1 MEFSE
6 ITDTSGEDSG
16 SGGDREAIQERP
28 RPLRRFAGIIV
39 SSTWFGW
46 CDRDR
51 VSFVMI
57 AGAGDSAMLQ
67 GSN

>member
-1 MEFSE
+1 MKFSE
-6 ITDTSGEDSG
+6 ITDTSGENFGTSR
-16 SGGDREAIQERP
+16 DREAIQERP
-28 RPLRRFAGIIV
+28 RPLRRFAEIIV

-46 CDRDR
+46 SDKDR
-51 VSFVMI
+51 VSFVMV

>member
-16 SGGDREAIQERP
+16 SGGDREAIQERS

-46 CDRDR
+46 SDRDR
-51 VSFVMI
+51 VSFVMV

>member
-1 MEFSE
+1 MEFSA
-6 ITDTSGEDSG
+6 ITDTSGENFG
-16 SGGDREAIQERP
+16 SGGDMEAIQERP

-46 CDRDR
+46 SDRDR
-51 VSFVMI
+51 VSFVMV